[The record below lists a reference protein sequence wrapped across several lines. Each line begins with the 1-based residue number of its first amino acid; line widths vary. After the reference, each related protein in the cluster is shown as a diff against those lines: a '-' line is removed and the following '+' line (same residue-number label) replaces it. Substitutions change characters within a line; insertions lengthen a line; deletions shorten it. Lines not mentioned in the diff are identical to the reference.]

1 MDSTVAMVCAVD
13 FGTTYTSY
21 AYSFKE
27 NPTAIFCPY
36 WKDLADLV
44 SDKTP
49 TSMLLDKQHQFVA
62 FGYEAERKY
71 LDLVKDGNAKDFFY
85 FKSFKMPLYDKIRI
99 EVSISLKPLC
109 LIDIKTGK

>member
-27 NPTAIFCPY
+27 NPTTIFCPY

-44 SDKTP
+44 SDKTQ
-49 TSMLLDKQHQFVA
+49 TSMLLDKQQQFVA

-85 FKSFKMPLYDKIRI
+85 FKSFKMLLYDKIRI

-109 LIDIKTGK
+109 LIGIKTGK